1 MQAFRIYHVLF
12 AIGATVSY
20 FTAEEL
26 GLVHAWLGYGIAAL
40 IALRLMMGLLA
51 RRGFAFRRLIPRLA
65 TPPQGMTGMRHPA
78 INQALA
84 LALLVCVA
92 GAAGTGIAMDK
103 GGTLS
108 GNSIRAD
115 DEVREQGSDD
125 GEEHEASFGLIA
137 RAYADE
143 GEGGGKAEGEEEG
156 PLGELHEAFGS
167 VLLPLA
173 LLHALYLLVFRFDMA
188 RFMLFLPRRR

>member
-40 IALRLMMGLLA
+40 IACRLVLGLLA

-65 TPPQGMTGMRHPA
+65 SPPQGMTGMRHPA
-78 INQALA
+78 INQVLA
-84 LALLVCVA
+84 LALLVSVA

-108 GNSIRAD
+108 GKSIRAD
-115 DEVREQGSDD
+115 DKDGEHGRED
-125 GEEHEASFGLIA
+125 GEEREASFSLIA
-137 RAYADE
+137 RAYADD
-143 GEGGGKAEGEEEG
+143 GEREGEEEG

>member
-20 FTAEEL
+20 FSAEEF

-40 IALRLMMGLLA
+40 IVCRLVLGLMA

-65 TPPQGMTGMRHPA
+65 PPPNGMTGIRHPA
-78 INQALA
+78 INQVLV
-84 LALLVCVA
+84 LALLASVA
-92 GAAGTGIAMDK
+92 GAAGTGVAMDR
-103 GGTLS
+103 GGTLT
-108 GNSIRAD
+108 GISIRAD
-115 DEVREQGSDD
+115 DEAREHGRNDR
-125 GEEHEASFGLIA
+125 EEHEASLGLIPT
-137 RAYADE
+137 AYADE
-143 GEGGGKAEGEEEG
+143 GERKEEEEG
-156 PLGELHEAFGS
+156 LLGELHEAFGS

-173 LLHALYLLVFRFDMA
+173 LIHAFYLLVFRFDLA